1 MVVETMQVKNI
12 KLKDNSKV
20 KAFKIITQKARPGKI
35 FAGSKETNSYLI
47 IDEFWNSF
55 IELLNKPLALSE
67 ISEKLTKK
75 DPQNFEV
82 SRSLSKV
89 KIMMVYFIQNKL
101 IKEIDGETIYEPSQQ
116 RAIKDKTSNRL
127 ILIVAIPVLIFAFLS
142 LIALLKFFPK
152 PADFFWSSYFS
163 LCILSS
169 FVFTWIAALMHEG
182 AHLLIGRLYKIRG
195 KLRLSH
201 RLNYLVVETYFPDI
215 YSVPKWGRIAI
226 YISGII
232 VDMATVSVLYIWVFL
247 FNSPIV
253 KQFILLGWLSILWQF
268 FFFMK
273 TDIYFAI
280 RELVGVENLYSYA
293 RLKFLNIFKRKK
305 TQFQLNEKENNIVK
319 VYAIF
324 MVVGSFVGLFRYG
337 FYHIPIIFALI
348 IGSFQK
354 ILYGIM
360 TNNVISF
367 FDCLAVILIE
377 AILNVLLITTFFR
390 RRV

>member
-1 MVVETMQVKNI
+1 MGETMQGKNI
-12 KLKDNSKV
+12 KLKDSSKA
-20 KAFKIITQKARPGKI
+20 KTFKIVTQLARPGKI
-35 FAGSKETNSYLI
+35 FVGSKETNSYII
-47 IDEFWNSF
+47 IDEVWSNF
-55 IELLNKPLALSE
+55 IELLNKPFTLSE
-67 ISEKLTKK
+67 ISQELTKN
-75 DPQNFEV
+75 DPENFDF

-89 KIMMVYFIQNKL
+89 KIMMIYFIQNKL
-101 IKEIDGETIYEPSQQ
+101 VKEIDGEIVYKPLK
-116 RAIKDKTSNRL
+116 RVGIKDKTNKRL
-127 ILIVAIPVLIFAFLS
+127 ILAISIPVVILAFLG
-142 LIALLKFFPK
+142 LIGLPNFFPK
-152 PADFFWSSYFS
+152 PTDFFWSSYLS
-163 LCILSS
+163 LCVLSS
-169 FVFTWIAALMHEG
+169 FAFTWITALLHEG
-182 AHLLIGRLYKIRG
+182 AHLLIGRLYEING
-195 KLRLSH
+195 KLRISH
-201 RLNYLVVETYFPDI
+201 RLNYLVVETYFSDI

-232 VDMATVSVLYIWVFL
+232 VDMATVSVLYICVFL
-247 FNSPIV
+247 FKSPIV
-253 KQFILLGWLSILWQF
+253 KQLILLEWLSILWQF

-305 TQFQLNEKENNIVK
+305 TQFQLSEKENNIVN

-324 MVVGSFVGLFRYG
+324 MVIGSFVGLFRYG

-354 ILYGIM
+354 ILFGIV
-360 TNNVISF
+360 TNNAISF
-367 FDCLAVILIE
+367 FDGLTVIVIE